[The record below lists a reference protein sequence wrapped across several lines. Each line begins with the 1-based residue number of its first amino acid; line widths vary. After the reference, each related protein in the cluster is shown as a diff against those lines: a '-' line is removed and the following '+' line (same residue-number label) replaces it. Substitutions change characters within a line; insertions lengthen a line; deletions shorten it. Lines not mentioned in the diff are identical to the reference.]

1 MNMLSRRT
9 PIRVVIGILILAF
22 AVFGW
27 GLQYKLSLYEPDSVS
42 TQIPH
47 AKLLSPKERPV
58 STIDLNSVLP
68 ASPQPKLA
76 IFPIFLIA
84 AIVLGSHFVVSSWS
98 WSVAKGID
106 SCRQRRAN
114 SNYFSFRPPPVLL
127 PAN

>member
-1 MNMLSRRT
+1 MLTRRT
-9 PIRVVIGILILAF
+9 PIRVVIGVLVLVF

-27 GLQYKLSLYEPDSVS
+27 GLQYKRSLYDPPNSVS

-58 STIDLNSVLP
+58 SSINLDSVLP
-68 ASPQPKLA
+68 ASPQSELA
-76 IFPIFLIA
+76 ISPIFLIA
-84 AIVLGSHFVVSSWS
+84 AIMLGSLFVRLYWS
-98 WSVAKGID
+98 WNVPKGID
-106 SCRQRRAN
+106 SRRQRRAN